1 MANQLK
7 KISDFKSHLAGGG
20 ARANQFMCEI
30 LWPGSVGIAGTAT
43 DRAEFLIQATNLP
56 GMTIGEVAVP
66 FRGRNLYL
74 AGDRT
79 FEAWTIT
86 VLNDIEFTLRNAFEK
101 WMNHINSMSD
111 GSGEDNPLSYQA
123 QCSVS
128 QLDKAGD
135 VVKTYN
141 FKGMWPT
148 TMSNIDVSAETNDAL
163 ETFEVTLRYDW
174 WEAGPSTDTA
184 MSTTT

>member
-1 MANQLK
+1 MANRLK

-86 VLNDIEFTLRNAFEK
+86 VLNDIEFTLRNAF
-101 WMNHINSMSD
+101 
-111 GSGEDNPLSYQA
+111 
-123 QCSVS
+123 
-128 QLDKAGD
+128 
-135 VVKTYN
+135 
-141 FKGMWPT
+141 
-148 TMSNIDVSAETNDAL
+148 
-163 ETFEVTLRYDW
+163 
-174 WEAGPSTDTA
+174 
-184 MSTTT
+184 